1 MKLCLAERGTLCIL
15 GGWDLHFGGCD
26 LHSWRVWFAFWGV
39 HFAFL
44 VYSAFLGGALHIF
57 GGALYILGVYLA
69 FCIYTLHS
77 WRVHFH
83 SWGCTLY
90 FWGLLITLDSGYT
103 LLSWDSTHNKQI
115 HGWGFILWVHCIFGP
130 QFCAWVHPHFYVH
143 VPTLLYYKIRR

>member
-1 MKLCLAERGTLCIL
+1 MIRRVRFAFLGGTLCIL
-15 GGWDLHFGGCD
+15 GGCDLHFGGT
-26 LHSWRVWFAFWGV
+26 LAFWGV

-57 GGALYILGVYLA
+57 GGALYILGIHFA

-103 LLSWDSTHNKQI
+103 LLSWDI
-115 HGWGFILWVHCIFGP
+115 
-130 QFCAWVHPHFYVH
+130 
-143 VPTLLYYKIRR
+143 